1 MVDFK
6 QIRCIE
12 KIAWLKFL
20 STKIKGKHSFMKHNV
35 LNDNI

>member
-12 KIAWLKFL
+12 EIAWLKSH
-20 STKIKGKHSFMKHNV
+20 STKIKE
-35 LNDNI
+35 NIHL